1 MNVAAIST
9 MMLLCRVLDG
19 VTDLVM
25 GGVIDKTRSR
35 WGKARPWLLVSA
47 PLILVATVLVLNV
60 PLQWADSSKL
70 VYVCLTY
77 IFLNCIAFTIFG
89 VSHAALLSRLSSDT
103 KERTNTAAVSGIL
116 NNLFGYVIAGAAIS
130 VLQINYG
137 WRVTSIVLGVSAGT
151 LILFAFLGTREQVGQ
166 ADKNGRVMEAQVPMK
181 KALPAVLKNRY
192 FYILILVSGLG
203 TILNANFSGSMIYYC
218 KVVLEDPGYMAALM
232 GVGQLPMIAVLFLMP
247 YISNKFSNRTF
258 MLLGVALL
266 IIGTICITVGGTNRT
281 LIMTGVLLK
290 AVGIS
295 PTFAGVRAVA
305 ADIVDYGEWKTGMR
319 TDGLINS
326 SMSFGQKI
334 GIGLGTAITGWIIA
348 FGGYNAAA
356 GVNSAATV
364 SAVKFAFGGMNLIIA
379 VLLFISLFSL
389 NIEKRMPQIH
399 KELEERQRQEG

>member
-1 MNVAAIST
+1 
-9 MMLLCRVLDG
+9 
-19 VTDLVM
+19 
-25 GGVIDKTRSR
+25 
-35 WGKARPWLLVSA
+35 
-47 PLILVATVLVLNV
+47 
-60 PLQWADSSKL
+60 
-70 VYVCLTY
+70 
-77 IFLNCIAFTIFG
+77 
-89 VSHAALLSRLSSDT
+89 
-103 KERTNTAAVSGIL
+103 
-116 NNLFGYVIAGAAIS
+116 
-130 VLQINYG
+130 
-137 WRVTSIVLGVSAGT
+137 
-151 LILFAFLGTREQVGQ
+151 
-166 ADKNGRVMEAQVPMK
+166 MEAQIPMK

-192 FYILILVSGLG
+192 FYILILVSSLG

-334 GIGLGTAITGWIIA
+334 GIGFGTAVTGWIIA
-348 FGGYNAAA
+348 SGGYNAAA
-356 GVNSAATV
+356 GVHSAATV

-399 KELEERQRQEG
+399 KELEERQRQER